1 MRLGAMHICMDWEQ
15 LRAFHAVARTGSLS
29 AAAKV
34 LKLTQPSVGRQIAAL
49 EAAVG
54 QRLFLRGARGMTP
67 TPAGESILAD
77 AERMEEA
84 ANGVERRLAGRADA
98 ARGRVRISATEGM
111 GIHWLPRRLAPFR
124 ARNPGIELD
133 IQVTNFAADL
143 ARREADIALRIGPQ
157 PSVRPGQGELIT
169 RRAGRFGLGLYASPS
184 YLARRGTPRQ
194 ADEVGEHDLI
204 GFGGDVDRFPQF
216 AWLQERLGGRPFSL
230 VTNSL
235 LGHVEAAAAGW
246 GIAIC
251 TCFVAEGRSDLV
263 RVLPRLALPTPDLWL
278 VVHADLR
285 SAAPIK
291 AVYDELAAL
300 TRQYRSE
307 LSGQVA

>member
-1 MRLGAMHICMDWEQ
+1 
-15 LRAFHAVARTGSLS
+15 
-29 AAAKV
+29 
-34 LKLTQPSVGRQIAAL
+34 
-49 EAAVG
+49 
-54 QRLFLRGARGMTP
+54 MTP

-157 PSVRPGQGELIT
+157 PGVRPGQGELIT
-169 RRAGRFGLGLYASPS
+169 RRAGHFGLGLYASPA
-184 YLARRGTPRQ
+184 YLARRGTPRH

-204 GFGGDVDRFPQF
+204 GFGSDVDRFPQF
-216 AWLQERLGGRPFSL
+216 AWLKERLGGRPFSL

-235 LGHVEAAAAGW
+235 LAMSRPQPRAG
-246 GIAIC
+246 ASPS
-251 TCFVAEGRSDLV
+251 TPVL
-263 RVLPRLALPTPDLWL
+263 LPRGAATSSGCCHGWRCRRPTCGWWCTPTC
-278 VVHADLR
+278 APPRRSRRSMTSLR
-285 SAAPIK
+285 H
-291 AVYDELAAL
+291 
-300 TRQYRSE
+300 
-307 LSGQVA
+307 